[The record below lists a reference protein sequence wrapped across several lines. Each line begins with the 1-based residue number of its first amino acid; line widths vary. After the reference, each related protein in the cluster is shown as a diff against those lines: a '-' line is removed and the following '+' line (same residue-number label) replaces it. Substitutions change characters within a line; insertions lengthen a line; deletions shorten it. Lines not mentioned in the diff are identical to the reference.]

1 MRRRE
6 FIRLLGGAA
15 AAWPL
20 VVWAQQ
26 LTGTRRIG
34 VLMNFRSDASE
45 GQARIAVFAQAL
57 QKLGWTDGDNV
68 RTDIRWAADDV
79 ELFRKYSKELVEL
92 NPDVILASAGQS
104 VAELQ
109 RATRSVPIV
118 FANVVDPVGAGY
130 VTSLARPGGNTT
142 GFTSFEYSIGG
153 KWLELLKQIAPR
165 VTRIAVIRDPAY
177 AAGIGQFAA
186 IQTAA
191 SSALELSVI
200 DPRDAN
206 ELKRA
211 LEALAREPNGGLIV
225 TASASVVAHHELIN
239 SLALRHRLP
248 TIHALRYLML
258 SGGLASYGPNTI
270 DIFGRAATYVDR
282 ILRGAK
288 PSELPVQA
296 PNKYELVINL
306 KVAKTLGLEVP
317 PALLATAD
325 EVIE

>member
-6 FIRLLGGAA
+6 FITLLGGAA

-20 VVWAQQ
+20 VVWAQP
-26 LTGTRRIG
+26 TGTRRIG

-68 RTDIRWAADDV
+68 RTDIRWAADDM

-130 VTSLARPGGNTT
+130 VTSLARPGGNMT
-142 GFTSFEYSIGG
+142 GFTSFEYNIGG

-211 LEALAREPNGGLIV
+211 LEAFAREPNGGLIV
-225 TASASVVAHHELIN
+225 TASASVGSHHELIN